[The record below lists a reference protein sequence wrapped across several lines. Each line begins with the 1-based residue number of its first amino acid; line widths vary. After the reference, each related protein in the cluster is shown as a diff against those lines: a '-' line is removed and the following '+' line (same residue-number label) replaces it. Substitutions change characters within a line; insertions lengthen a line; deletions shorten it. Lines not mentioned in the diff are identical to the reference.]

1 MIGNTIQLSV
11 ESLLR
16 KDYRFLTSGRQGLF
30 PCLAGALKNSVFI
43 PSAGEH
49 RAPPVDRLTP
59 TFGAGVLFKI

>member
-1 MIGNTIQLSV
+1 MGKRVIGNTIQLSV

-49 RAPPVDRLTP
+49 RAGML
-59 TFGAGVLFKI
+59 